1 MKRQFRRSFEVI
13 SVLGFPHF
21 SPLALQSQSLYLAIS
36 FILWCVSMQIVR
48 WFDADCSDF
57 QHDFMLCF
65 LWSFVTFWQS
75 ALCNSLKIGDGLAW
89 GYLAF
94 QIFKAYNWICK
105 QLWEFVIYTF
115 IYVFMQN
122 RCMCIVSV
130 SIRKQGG
137 AFMVLF
143 ALSTRKS
150 AASMRDAALHLFIL
164 VAYFAVV

>member
-21 SPLALQSQSLYLAIS
+21 SPLTLQSQSLYLAVS

-75 ALCNSLKIGDGLAW
+75 VLCNSLKIGDGLAW

-94 QIFKAYNWICK
+94 QIFKAYNRICK
-105 QLWEFVIYTF
+105 QLWEFAIYTF

-130 SIRKQGG
+130 SIRKQG
-137 AFMVLF
+137 VLSWCS
-143 ALSTRKS
+143 LLCPQEK
-150 AASMRDAALHLFIL
+150 ALHLWEMQRFICL
-164 VAYFAVV
+164 FLWLILP

>member
-13 SVLGFPHF
+13 SVLGFPYF
-21 SPLALQSQSLYLAIS
+21 SPLVLQSQSLYLAVS

-57 QHDFMLCF
+57 QHDLMLCF

-75 ALCNSLKIGDGLAW
+75 VLCKSLKIGDSLAW
-89 GYLAF
+89 GCLAF

-105 QLWEFVIYTF
+105 QLWEFAIYTF

-122 RCMCIVSV
+122 RCMGIVSV
-130 SIRKQGG
+130 SIRKQG
-137 AFMVLF
+137 VLSWCF
-143 ALSTRKS
+143 LLYPQEK
-150 AASMRDAALHLFIL
+150 ALHLWETQRFIRL
-164 VAYFAVV
+164 FLWLILP

>member
-13 SVLGFPHF
+13 SVLGFPY
-21 SPLALQSQSLYLAIS
+21 SIPLVLQSQSLYLAVS

-57 QHDFMLCF
+57 QHDLMLCF

-75 ALCNSLKIGDGLAW
+75 VFCNSLKIGDWLEW
-89 GYLAF
+89 GCLAF

-105 QLWEFVIYTF
+105 QLWEFAIYTF

-122 RCMCIVSV
+122 RCMGIVSV
-130 SIRKQGG
+130 SIRKQG
-137 AFMVLF
+137 VLSWCF
-143 ALSTRKS
+143 LLYPQEK
-150 AASMRDAALHLFIL
+150 ALHLWETQRFICL
-164 VAYFAVV
+164 FLWLILP

>member
-21 SPLALQSQSLYLAIS
+21 SPLALQSQSLYLAVS

-75 ALCNSLKIGDGLAW
+75 VLCNSLKIGDGLAW
-89 GYLAF
+89 GCLAF
-94 QIFKAYNWICK
+94 QIFKAYDWICK
-105 QLWEFVIYTF
+105 QLWEFAIYTF

-122 RCMCIVSV
+122 RCMGIVSV
-130 SIRKQGG
+130 SIRKQW
-137 AFMVLF
+137 VLSWCF
-143 ALSTRKS
+143 LLYPQEK
-150 AASMRDAALHLFIL
+150 ALHLWEMQRFICL
-164 VAYFAVV
+164 SLWLILP